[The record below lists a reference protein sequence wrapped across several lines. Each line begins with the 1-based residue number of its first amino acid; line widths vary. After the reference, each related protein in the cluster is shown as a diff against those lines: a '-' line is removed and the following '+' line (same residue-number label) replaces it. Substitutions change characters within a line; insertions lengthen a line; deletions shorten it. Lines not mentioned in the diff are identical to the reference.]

1 MVMPLEEM
9 ASFFNARIDE
19 YEARMLRIGKTIY
32 TEIARLIPHS
42 PGLKLLD
49 LGCGTGLEL
58 DEIFKVNPTVQ
69 VTGIDMAEK
78 LLKKLSRKHVDKKGQ
93 LNLVLADYLNYDFG
107 ENVFD
112 IALSVQTL
120 HHFTREVKVELYRKI
135 LTCLKP
141 DGFYLE
147 SDYYAPDQAFE
158 DFRIAESRR
167 LREEQ
172 GITTGHYHYDIPHT
186 KEKQVA
192 MLKEAGFKSV
202 ETVNPRDKGAILV
215 ARK

>member
-1 MVMPLEEM
+1 MPLEEM
-9 ASFFNARIDE
+9 GSFFNSRSDK
-19 YEARMLRIGKTIY
+19 YEAHMLREANPIY
-32 TEIARLIPHS
+32 AEIAQLIPRD

-58 DEIFKVNPTVQ
+58 DEIFKLNPAVH

-78 LLKKLSRKHVDKKGQ
+78 LLEKLSRKHQVRRSQ
-93 LNLVLADYLNYDFG
+93 LHLVEADYLKYDFG
-107 ENVFD
+107 QSVFD
-112 IALSVQTL
+112 IVLSVQTL
-120 HHFTREVKVELYRKI
+120 HHFTREVKVGLYRRI

-158 DFRIAESRR
+158 DFHIAENKR
-167 LREEQ
+167 LRAEQ
-172 GITTGHYHYDIPHT
+172 GITTGYYHYDIPYT
-186 KEKQVA
+186 RVNQFA

-202 ETVNPRDKGAILV
+202 ETVNPRERGAILL